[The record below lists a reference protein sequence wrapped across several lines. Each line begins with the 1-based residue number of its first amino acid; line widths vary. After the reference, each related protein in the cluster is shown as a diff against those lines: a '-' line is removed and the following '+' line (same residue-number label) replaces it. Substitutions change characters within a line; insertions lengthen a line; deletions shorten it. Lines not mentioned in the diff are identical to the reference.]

1 METGPSGSEG
11 RGARGRRPN
20 ALPSAGRPGRCGRT
34 GPIGL
39 YWKVRITGTGDR
51 IVSPDAGRFAK
62 AGGRAMDQPLRERDL
77 PHLVVDR
84 PDRLRGRVFVLDDQP
99 MLVGRDSDCQIQ
111 VGDPG
116 VSRRHAVVWRASGR
130 TTVEDLASTNG
141 TMLNGHLVHGQQV
154 LHSGD
159 VLDFGPLEVHY
170 EELRSAA
177 RTVQTPKP
185 GAGGPPGGTSD
196 TMPGWGPAPGHGPTP
211 HGAPAAGPP
220 PSGPPGRPPPRGA
233 GRTPPGGERRF
244 DIGEQQADRLSNV
257 AGDQYNYVQQAQRES
272 FFKEIAATR
281 TRARHLIML
290 GFLFYLVGG
299 GIFGWV
305 IIRFIIRTNDDIS
318 SGTSD
323 FGSSPELLG
332 PKVAGVP
339 AGAVG
344 FAMAAVG
351 TVLTVIGIV
360 LHIVTTSRRRRFE
373 DAERQASW
381 RQR

>member
-1 METGPSGSEG
+1 
-11 RGARGRRPN
+11 
-20 ALPSAGRPGRCGRT
+20 
-34 GPIGL
+34 
-39 YWKVRITGTGDR
+39 
-51 IVSPDAGRFAK
+51 
-62 AGGRAMDQPLRERDL
+62 MDPPPRERNL

-99 MLVGRDSDCQIQ
+99 MLVGRDSTCQIQ

-141 TMLNGHLVHGQQV
+141 TMLNGHPVLGQQV

-159 VLDFGPLEVHY
+159 VLDFGPFEVHY
-170 EELRSAA
+170 EEPRPAD
-177 RTVQTPKP
+177 RTVQAPKS
-185 GAGGPPGGTSD
+185 GAGGTPGGTSD
-196 TMPGWGPAPGHGPTP
+196 TMPGWGPAAEPGPTP
-211 HGAPAAGPP
+211 HGAAAAGPP
-220 PSGPPGRPPPRGA
+220 PAGPPGRPAPREA

-244 DIGEQQADRLSNV
+244 DIEGQEADWLSNV

-290 GFLFYLVGG
+290 GFLLFVVGG
-299 GIFGWV
+299 GIYGWV
-305 IIRFIIRTNDDIS
+305 IIRFIARSNDDFS
-318 SGTSD
+318 SGSSNFD
-323 FGSSPELLG
+323 SSPELLG

-339 AGAVG
+339 VGAVG
-344 FAMAAVG
+344 FAMAAIG
-351 TVLTVIGIV
+351 TVLTIIGIV

>member
-1 METGPSGSEG
+1 MLWQGGADRPLLEG
-11 RGARGRRPN
+11 EDHRNRRP
-20 ALPSAGRPGRCGRT
+20 T
-34 GPIGL
+34 
-39 YWKVRITGTGDR
+39 
-51 IVSPDAGRFAK
+51 RFAK
-62 AGGRAMDQPLRERDL
+62 AGGLAMDPPLRERDL

-84 PDRLRGRVFVLDDQP
+84 PDRLRGRVFLLDDQP
-99 MLVGRDSDCQIQ
+99 TLVGRDSDCQIQ

-141 TMLNGHLVHGQQV
+141 TMLNGRPVFGQQV

-170 EELRSAA
+170 EEPRLAD
-177 RTVQTPKP
+177 RTVQAPKP
-185 GAGGPPGGTSD
+185 TAGGASA
-196 TMPGWGPAPGHGPTP
+196 TMPGWGPAPEPGPTP
-211 HGAPAAGPP
+211 YGAPAAGPP
-220 PSGPPGRPPPRGA
+220 PPSGPPGRSAPREA

-244 DIGEQQADRLSNV
+244 DVGAQQADRLSNV

-272 FFKEIAATR
+272 FFQEIAATR
-281 TRARHLIML
+281 TRARHLIVL
-290 GFLFYLVGG
+290 GFLLFLVGG
-299 GIFGWV
+299 GIYGWV
-305 IIRFIIRTNDDIS
+305 IIRFIARTNDDIS
-318 SGTSD
+318 SG
-323 FGSSPELLG
+323 SSNFDSSSELLG

-339 AGAVG
+339 VGAVG
-344 FAMAAVG
+344 FAMAAIG

-381 RQR
+381 QR

>member
-1 METGPSGSEG
+1 
-11 RGARGRRPN
+11 
-20 ALPSAGRPGRCGRT
+20 
-34 GPIGL
+34 
-39 YWKVRITGTGDR
+39 
-51 IVSPDAGRFAK
+51 
-62 AGGRAMDQPLRERDL
+62 MDPPLRERDL
-77 PHLVVDR
+77 PQLVVDR

-141 TMLNGHLVHGQQV
+141 TMLNGHPVLGQQV

-170 EELRSAA
+170 EELRLAD
-177 RTVQTPKP
+177 RTV
-185 GAGGPPGGTSD
+185 
-196 TMPGWGPAPGHGPTP
+196 
-211 HGAPAAGPP
+211 
-220 PSGPPGRPPPRGA
+220 PREA

-257 AGDQYNYVQQAQRES
+257 AGNQYNYVQQAQRES
-272 FFKEIAATR
+272 FFKEVAATR

-290 GFLFYLVGG
+290 GFLLFLVGG
-299 GIFGWV
+299 GIYGWV
-305 IIRFIIRTNDDIS
+305 IIRFIARTNDDIS
-318 SGTSD
+318 SGSSNFD
-323 FGSSPELLG
+323 SSPELLG

-339 AGAVG
+339 VGAVG
-344 FAMAAVG
+344 FAMAALG

-381 RQR
+381 QR

>member
-1 METGPSGSEG
+1 
-11 RGARGRRPN
+11 
-20 ALPSAGRPGRCGRT
+20 
-34 GPIGL
+34 
-39 YWKVRITGTGDR
+39 
-51 IVSPDAGRFAK
+51 
-62 AGGRAMDQPLRERDL
+62 MDPPLRERDL
-77 PHLVVDR
+77 PQLVVDR
-84 PDRLRGRVFVLDDQP
+84 PDRLRGRVFLLDDQP

-141 TMLNGHLVHGQQV
+141 TMLNGHPVLGQQV

-170 EELRSAA
+170 EELRPAD
-177 RTVQTPKP
+177 RTVQAPKP
-185 GAGGPPGGTSD
+185 GAGGTPGGTSD
-196 TMPGWGPAPGHGPTP
+196 TMPGWGPASEPGPRS

-220 PSGPPGRPPPRGA
+220 PSGPPGRPAPREA

-290 GFLFYLVGG
+290 GFLLFLVGG
-299 GIFGWV
+299 GIYGWV
-305 IIRFIIRTNDDIS
+305 IIRFIARTNDDIS
-318 SGTSD
+318 SGGSNFD
-323 FGSSPELLG
+323 SSPELLG

-344 FAMAAVG
+344 FAMAAIG
-351 TVLTVIGIV
+351 TVLMVIGIV

>member
-1 METGPSGSEG
+1 
-11 RGARGRRPN
+11 
-20 ALPSAGRPGRCGRT
+20 
-34 GPIGL
+34 
-39 YWKVRITGTGDR
+39 
-51 IVSPDAGRFAK
+51 
-62 AGGRAMDQPLRERDL
+62 MDPPPRERDL

-84 PDRLRGRVFVLDDQP
+84 PDRLRGRVFVIDDQP

-130 TTVEDLASTNG
+130 TTVVDLASTNG
-141 TMLNGHLVHGQQV
+141 TMLNGHPVLGQQV

-159 VLDFGPLEVHY
+159 VLDFGPIEVHY
-170 EELRSAA
+170 EELCSAD

-185 GAGGPPGGTSD
+185 GADGSPIRTSD
-196 TMPGWGPAPGHGPTP
+196 TMPGWSPVPEPGRTP
-211 HGAPAAGPP
+211 YGAPAAGPP
-220 PSGPPGRPPPRGA
+220 SGPPGRLAPREA
-233 GRTPPGGERRF
+233 GRTPPNGERRF

-257 AGDQYNYVQQAQRES
+257 AGDQYNYVQQAQREG

-290 GFLFYLVGG
+290 GFLLFLIGG
-299 GIFGWV
+299 GIYGWV
-305 IIRFIIRTNDDIS
+305 IIRFIARTNDDIS
-318 SGTSD
+318 SGSSN
-323 FGSSPELLG
+323 FGSAPELLG
-332 PKVAGVP
+332 PEVAGVP
-339 AGAVG
+339 VGAVG
-344 FAMAAVG
+344 FAMAAIG

-381 RQR
+381 RQW

>member
-1 METGPSGSEG
+1 M
-11 RGARGRRPN
+11 
-20 ALPSAGRPGRCGRT
+20 
-34 GPIGL
+34 
-39 YWKVRITGTGDR
+39 
-51 IVSPDAGRFAK
+51 
-62 AGGRAMDQPLRERDL
+62 
-77 PHLVVDR
+77 VDR
-84 PDRLRGRVFVLDDQP
+84 PDRLRGRVFVLDDRP

-141 TMLNGHLVHGQQV
+141 TMLNGHPVFGQQV

-159 VLDFGPLEVHY
+159 VLDFGPVEVHY
-170 EELRSAA
+170 EELRPAD
-177 RTVQTPKP
+177 RTVQAPKP
-185 GAGGPPGGTSD
+185 GVGGTPGGTSD
-196 TMPGWGPAPGHGPTP
+196 TMPGWGPASEPPPRP

-220 PSGPPGRPPPRGA
+220 PSGPPGRPAPREA
-233 GRTPPGGERRF
+233 DRTPPGGERRF

-290 GFLFYLVGG
+290 GFLLFLVGG
-299 GIFGWV
+299 GIYGWV
-305 IIRFIIRTNDDIS
+305 IIRFIARTNDDIS
-318 SGTSD
+318 SGSSSFD
-323 FGSSPELLG
+323 SPELLG

-339 AGAVG
+339 VGAVG
-344 FAMAAVG
+344 FAMAAIG
-351 TVLTVIGIV
+351 TVLMVIGIV

-373 DAERQASW
+373 DAVRQASW

>member
-1 METGPSGSEG
+1 
-11 RGARGRRPN
+11 
-20 ALPSAGRPGRCGRT
+20 
-34 GPIGL
+34 
-39 YWKVRITGTGDR
+39 
-51 IVSPDAGRFAK
+51 
-62 AGGRAMDQPLRERDL
+62 MDPPLRERDL

-84 PDRLRGRVFVLDDQP
+84 PDRLRGRVFLLDDQP
-99 MLVGRDSDCQIQ
+99 TLVGRDSDCQIQ

-141 TMLNGHLVHGQQV
+141 TMLNGRPVFGQQV

-170 EELRSAA
+170 EEPRLAD
-177 RTVQTPKP
+177 RTVQAPKP
-185 GAGGPPGGTSD
+185 TAGGASA
-196 TMPGWGPAPGHGPTP
+196 TMPGWGPAPEPGPTP
-211 HGAPAAGPP
+211 YGAPAAGPP
-220 PSGPPGRPPPRGA
+220 PPSGPPGRSAPREA

-244 DIGEQQADRLSNV
+244 DVGAQQADRLSNV

-272 FFKEIAATR
+272 FFQEIAATR
-281 TRARHLIML
+281 TRARHLIVL
-290 GFLFYLVGG
+290 GFLLFLVGG
-299 GIFGWV
+299 GIYGWV
-305 IIRFIIRTNDDIS
+305 IIRFIARTNDDIS
-318 SGTSD
+318 SG
-323 FGSSPELLG
+323 SSNFDSSSELLG

-339 AGAVG
+339 VGAVG
-344 FAMAAVG
+344 FAMAAIG

-381 RQR
+381 QR

>member
-1 METGPSGSEG
+1 
-11 RGARGRRPN
+11 
-20 ALPSAGRPGRCGRT
+20 
-34 GPIGL
+34 
-39 YWKVRITGTGDR
+39 
-51 IVSPDAGRFAK
+51 
-62 AGGRAMDQPLRERDL
+62 MDPPLRERDL

-141 TMLNGHLVHGQQV
+141 TMLNGHPVLGQQV

-159 VLDFGPLEVHY
+159 VLDFGPCEVHY
-170 EELRSAA
+170 EELRPAD
-177 RTVQTPKP
+177 RTVQAPKP
-185 GAGGPPGGTSD
+185 GAGGTPGGASD
-196 TMPGWGPAPGHGPTP
+196 TMPRWGPASEPGPTP
-211 HGAPAAGPP
+211 LGAPAAGPP
-220 PSGPPGRPPPRGA
+220 PSGPPGRPAPRGA

-257 AGDQYNYVQQAQRES
+257 AGDQYNYVQAQRES
-272 FFKEIAATR
+272 FFREIAATR

-290 GFLFYLVGG
+290 GFVLFLVGG
-299 GIFGWV
+299 GAYGWV
-305 IIRFIIRTNDDIS
+305 IIRFIATTNNDVS
-318 SGTSD
+318 SGGSD
-323 FGSSPELLG
+323 FDSSPELLG

-339 AGAVG
+339 VGAVG
-344 FAMAAVG
+344 FAMAAIG
-351 TVLTVIGIV
+351 TVLMVIGIV

>member
-1 METGPSGSEG
+1 
-11 RGARGRRPN
+11 
-20 ALPSAGRPGRCGRT
+20 
-34 GPIGL
+34 
-39 YWKVRITGTGDR
+39 
-51 IVSPDAGRFAK
+51 
-62 AGGRAMDQPLRERDL
+62 MDPPLRERDL
-77 PHLVVDR
+77 PQLVVDR
-84 PDRLRGRVFVLDDQP
+84 PDRLRGQVFLLDDQP

-141 TMLNGHLVHGQQV
+141 TMLNGHPVLGQQV

-170 EELRSAA
+170 EELRPAD
-177 RTVQTPKP
+177 RTVQAPKP
-185 GAGGPPGGTSD
+185 GPGGTPGGTSD
-196 TMPGWGPAPGHGPTP
+196 TMTGWGPASEPGPRP

-220 PSGPPGRPPPRGA
+220 PSGPPGRPAPREA

-257 AGDQYNYVQQAQRES
+257 AGNQYNYVQQAQRES

-290 GFLFYLVGG
+290 GFLLFLVGG
-299 GIFGWV
+299 GIYGWV
-305 IIRFIIRTNDDIS
+305 IIRFIARTNDDIS
-318 SGTSD
+318 SGSSNFD
-323 FGSSPELLG
+323 SSPELLG

-339 AGAVG
+339 VGAVG
-344 FAMAAVG
+344 FAMAAIG
-351 TVLTVIGIV
+351 TVLMVIGIV